1 MPDRE
6 TPDAIEIEDVSK
18 RFGAT
23 VALDG
28 AHLAIRRGE
37 VHALIG
43 ENGAGKSTVV
53 KLLSGL
59 VRPDRGTI
67 RLHGRQAMIPSPRAA
82 HTLGIQTAFQELSLI
97 ADLTIRQNML
107 LPYEPV
113 TSVGQIRRRWAER
126 QVREILA
133 RFGLEFLDPAME
145 AGELDLPLRQKIE
158 IVKAVARKPR
168 ILLLDEPT
176 STFSRG
182 DVDWLGRIIV
192 QLKADGITVVFI
204 THRLPEVR
212 MFCDALSVL
221 RNGKQVGT
229 FRCREVSDDDIIR
242 LMLGHRLASSV
253 PTRGDRQIL
262 REGAPALAARGIA
275 TDGRLRDAS
284 LELWPGE
291 ILGVAALQG
300 MGQHDLFRAFFGMAK
315 LTKGRIEINGR
326 PVTLASPKDALRGNV
341 AIGLLP
347 EDRKQ
352 EALFLRLSGRANVSL
367 PVLGRF
373 SRLGCIAAN
382 RETRAVDQVLDRINV
397 HPSALYRL
405 CSAFSGGNQ
414 QKIALAK
421 WLLAESRVLLLYDP
435 TRGVDVGTKHEIYR
449 AMDDFAK
456 RGGAVLFYS
465 SEIGELI
472 NMCDRVVV
480 LFNGRVAQVV
490 TGPKVDEE
498 TIIRVALGQPDP
510 APRTDAPSAA
520 R

>member
-6 TPDAIEIEDVSK
+6 ASEVIAIEDVSK

-28 AHLAIRRGE
+28 AHISIGHGA
-37 VHALIG
+37 VHALVG

-67 RLHGRQAMIPSPRAA
+67 RVQGRQVMIPSPRAA
-82 HTLGIQTAFQELSLI
+82 HALGIQTVFQELSLI
-97 ADLTIRQNML
+97 PDLTIKQNLL
-107 LPYEPV
+107 LPYEPI
-113 TSVGQIRRRWAER
+113 TSMRQIRRRRAER
-126 QVREILA
+126 HVREILA
-133 RFGLEFLDPAME
+133 RFDLEYLDPAME
-145 AGELDLPLRQKIE
+145 AGELDLPIRQKIE
-158 IVKAVARKPR
+158 IVKAVARQPE

-176 STFSRG
+176 STLSRD
-182 DVDWLGRIIV
+182 DVDWLGKIIA
-192 QLKADGITVVFI
+192 QLKADGITVVLI
-204 THRLPEVR
+204 SHRLSEVR
-212 MFCDALSVL
+212 TFCDTLSVL

-229 FRCREVSDDDIIR
+229 FRCREVSDDDLIR
-242 LMLGHRLASSV
+242 LMLGRGFDRAI
-253 PTRGDRQIL
+253 PTRGDRQIH
-262 REGAPALAARGIA
+262 REDAPALAARRIA

-291 ILGVAALQG
+291 VLGIAALQG
-300 MGQHDLFRAFFGMAK
+300 MGQHDLFLAFFGMVK
-315 LTKGRIEINGR
+315 LTKGRIEIDGR

-347 EDRKQ
+347 EDRKE
-352 EALFLRLSGRANVSL
+352 EALFLKLSGRANVSL
-367 PVLGRF
+367 PVIGRF
-373 SRLGCIAAN
+373 CRLGCIAAD

-397 HPSALYRL
+397 HPRALYRL

-449 AMDDFAK
+449 VMDDFAK
-456 RGGAVLFYS
+456 QGGAVLFYS
-465 SEIGELI
+465 SEIAELANI
-472 NMCDRVVV
+472 CDRVVV
-480 LFNGRVAQVV
+480 LYHGRVAR
-490 TGPKVDEE
+490 TLAGPQVDEE
-498 TIIRVALGQPDP
+498 SIIRIALGQLDP
-510 APRTDAPSAA
+510 ALPAGVPLAA
-520 R
+520 T